1 MKEISELVVPEDLKF
16 AEDHEWARK
25 EGGNI
30 RIGISDFAQDQ
41 LGDIT
46 FAELPAIGDVL
57 EQGEEFGTLESTK
70 AVSELYLPVG
80 GEVVDVNRQL
90 EDDPGLVNRDPYG
103 KGWIVLVKPE
113 SMDEF
118 GELMD
123 RDAYIEMLEGLE

>member
-16 AEDHEWARK
+16 AEDHEWARM
-25 EGGNI
+25 EGRNI

-80 GEVVDVNRQL
+80 GEVVDVNREL

-103 KGWIVLVKPE
+103 KGWIILIKPE

>member
-25 EGGNI
+25 EGGSI

-80 GEVVDVNRQL
+80 GEVVDVNL
-90 EDDPGLVNRDPYG
+90 ELEEDPGLVNRDPYG

-113 SMDEF
+113 SMDEY